1 MYNGRG
7 VGVSIDTQADEVS
20 GRTAALQTSISRDP
34 RALATW
40 QQIRETA
47 KQVEIMMQRVM
58 RVADEVSPGAMSA
71 YVTELSKKADQ
82 TLQQMQNQAEQA
94 LNEAAEN
101 VKNELK
107 ARADAGE
114 FTGPRGPRGLTGEDG
129 EPGAPGPQGPQ
140 GPQGEKGD
148 PGKDG
153 EPGATGPQGPQGEKG
168 DPGKDGE
175 PGATGPQGPQGEKG
189 DPGKDAPQEAVLYTA
204 QTLDDAQKA
213 QARENIGAVDAAR
226 QNILVGGETGNPI
239 AVDDAFA
246 APLRGLTVYGK
257 STQDGTP
264 TPDAPV
270 PIVSAGDGGGITVK
284 VTGRNILDMRNSGKS
299 VTNSGVTY
307 TRNADY
313 SFTRAGTATES
324 IGNVWMAGGYLIKPK
339 ADLSNVFCVLLKG
352 VKYSIKD
359 CVLLATSPAG
369 SALVARK
376 NFVPTQDMYITGV
389 RNENFIVGK
398 TYNDIVYPA
407 VYVGEKALQYEPYR
421 EQLLTLPTPNGLP
434 GIPVKSGGN
443 YTDSTG
449 QQWVCDE
456 IDLERG
462 VEVLRIASFVI
473 DAKNANDISVM
484 NPYANVNVV
493 TSARLRTPQKTSSK
507 DRTDRC
513 VFCEALPWI
522 YNTWASTVNAI
533 NYVEDDRI
541 DFVIENSYLGLSEAS
556 TVNERKTALVKY
568 FTDNPCRV
576 VYRIATPIE
585 IPLTPAEIAS
595 YKALTTYAP
604 DTVVRASDGAGVKLG
619 YQKDVNIATNWKP
632 TVNQLKTDVDAKIN
646 QSDALTLE
654 EIMASTGLSKKVASA
669 EAVKSIKNNVGS
681 IKSGGFYSE
690 KNKGNTMPADY
701 GGFIRISG
709 GSWPGSYYSDT
720 YYVGVSSSSN
730 AFLGIQI
737 NGAKQITWVQI

>member
-7 VGVSIDTQADEVS
+7 VGVSIDTQADKVL

-71 YVTELSKKADQ
+71 SIMELSKKADQ

-129 EPGAPGPQGPQ
+129 EPGAPGPQGLQ

-153 EPGATGPQGPQGEKG
+153 EPGATGSQGPQGEKG

-246 APLRGLTVYGK
+246 APLRSLTVYGK

-270 PIVSAGDGGGITVK
+270 PIVSAGDGRGITVK
-284 VTGRNILDMRNSGKS
+284 VTGRNILDMRNSRKS

-324 IGNVWMAGGYLIKPK
+324 TGNVWMAGGYLIKPK

-359 CVLLATSPAG
+359 CVLLTTSPAG
-369 SALVARK
+369 SASVARNE

-434 GIPVKSGGN
+434 GTPVPSGGN
-443 YTDSTG
+443 YTDPTG
-449 QQWVCDE
+449 QQWICDE
-456 IDLERG
+456 VDLERG
-462 VEVLRIASFVI
+462 VRVQRVNRLKLDGLLWRHELTPTNKSDTFISDVPASQYGTMQGYSLCQYAVFDGIAYDIEMKESCRCYVWVQSVTLQFKAGSGVNSVEAFSEWLKARP
-473 DAKNANDISVM
+473 DASIS
-484 NPYANVNVV
+484 YC
-493 TSARLRTPQKTSSK
+493 L
-507 DRTDRC
+507 
-513 VFCEALPWI
+513 
-522 YNTWASTVNAI
+522 
-533 NYVEDDRI
+533 
-541 DFVIENSYLGLSEAS
+541 
-556 TVNERKTALVKY
+556 
-568 FTDNPCRV
+568 
-576 VYRIATPIE
+576 ATPIE
-585 IPLTPAEIAS
+585 TPLTPAELAA

-604 DTVVRASDGAGVKLG
+604 DTVVQASDGAGVKLG
-619 YQKDVNIATNWKP
+619 YQKDVNIAINWKP
-632 TVNQLKTDVDAKIN
+632 TVNQLKSDVDAKIN

>member
-71 YVTELSKKADQ
+71 YITELSKKADQ

-107 ARADAGE
+107 VRADAGE
-114 FTGPRGPRGLTGEDG
+114 FTGPRGPRGLTGEEG

-153 EPGATGPQGPQGEKG
+153 EPGATGSQGPQGEKG

-204 QTLDDAQKA
+204 QTLDDEQKA

-270 PIVSAGDGGGITVK
+270 PIVSAGDGGTIV
-284 VTGRNILDMRNSGKS
+284 VT
-299 VTNSGVTY
+299 
-307 TRNADY
+307 
-313 SFTRAGTATES
+313 
-324 IGNVWMAGGYLIKPK
+324 
-339 ADLSNVFCVLLKG
+339 LS
-352 VKYSIKD
+352 D
-359 CVLLATSPAG
+359 
-369 SALVARK
+369 K
-376 NFVPTQDMYITGV
+376 N
-389 RNENFIVGK
+389 GK
-398 TYNDIVYPA
+398 T
-407 VYVGEKALQYEPYR
+407 QT
-421 EQLLTLPTPNGLP
+421 LTLPTPNGLP
-434 GIPVKSGGN
+434 GVPVTSGGN
-443 YTDSTG
+443 YTDPQG

-456 IDLERG
+456 VDLERG
-462 VEVLRIASFVI
+462 AKVQRVYKVDVDGENVKFVQ
-473 DAKNANDISVM
+473 ADI
-484 NPYANVNVV
+484 YANLTSRGLPFALIDNGQETYVV
-493 TSARLRTPQKTSSK
+493 STFTNLGWYYNSESGFLYLIK
-507 DRTDRC
+507 DNISDKFNESC
-513 VFCEALPWI
+513 KKQLGKVYYALA
-522 YNTWASTVNAI
+522 N
-533 NYVEDDRI
+533 
-541 DFVIENSYLGLSEAS
+541 
-556 TVNERKTALVKY
+556 
-568 FTDNPCRV
+568 
-576 VYRIATPIE
+576 PIE
-585 IPLTPAEIAS
+585 TPLTPAEIAA

-604 DTVVRASDGAGVKLG
+604 DTVVQASDGAGVKLE
-619 YQKDVNIATNWKP
+619 YQRDVNIAINWKP
-632 TVNQLKTDVDAKIN
+632 TVNQLKSDVDAKIN

-654 EIMASTGLSKKVASA
+654 EIMASTDLSKKVASA

-690 KNKGNTMPADY
+690 KTKGNTMPADY